1 MSLSDDPAVDASGAP
16 LAELVLKFAD
26 IAGTREI
33 GARLVLAADAIFQET
48 RARQATVL
56 DVERIIFGALDEPF
70 PNIVRHPKAVLLQRL
85 LTDEA
90 AMTDDEVEDVLHFVA
105 SHVAVKMQGE
115 VAELLALRMVIEQL
129 VEWRQTGTVPPTARV
144 ICGRG
149 IRMRVIGRNG
159 WYKGVD
165 GLIGVWPDGED
176 GPPAIC
182 GTIEIKSYQPSWRN
196 LRKQVRNNL
205 TRLQQGIRI
214 EGNAWAGERLTFLG
228 RDRTGWAAC
237 PIGQPPPAL
246 PAILVA
252 AERSGRAARRHPPD
266 FLTVL
271 TLDLPYDALVAS
283 GHALVVWLLE
293 KMGERIYAEPSLRP
307 DGMEPEDAAI
317 NALNQALYSAR
328 MRPLSKEGHSV
339 AEKLYHIHAGP
350 GTGAEAIEPFCG
362 RSVSCGLLT

>member
-1 MSLSDDPAVDASGAP
+1 MSLSDDPAVDASGTP

-26 IAGTREI
+26 ITGTRDV
-33 GARLVLAADAIFQET
+33 GARLVLAADAIFRET

-70 PNIVRHPKAVLLQRL
+70 PNIVRHPKAVLLQRM

-90 AMTDDEVEDVLHFVA
+90 AMTDDEVEVALHFVA

-115 VAELLALRMVIEQL
+115 VAELLALRMVIDRL
-129 VEWRQTGTVPPTARV
+129 VEWRQAGTVPPTARV
-144 ICGRG
+144 ISGRG
-149 IRMRVIGRNG
+149 IRMRVAGRSG

-196 LRKQVRNNL
+196 LRKQVQNNL

-214 EGNAWAGERLTFLG
+214 DGNEWAGERLTFLG
-228 RDRTGWAAC
+228 RDRIGWAGC

-252 AERSGRAARRHPPD
+252 AERPGRAARRHPPD

-293 KMGERIYAEPSLRP
+293 KMGERIYAEPGSCP

-317 NALNQALYSAR
+317 NALNQALYYAR
-328 MRPLSKEGHSV
+328 MRPLSKEGRSV
-339 AEKLYHIHAGP
+339 AEKLYRIH
-350 GTGAEAIEPFCG
+350 TEPD
-362 RSVSCGLLT
+362 TPDP